1 MSKCALNNYNFMLH
15 HVPIYRKRPK
25 DFNEEKNL
33 EYFSFYNLFDAYET
47 KVKKKELFVSY
58 FL

>member
-1 MSKCALNNYNFMLH
+1 MPLWALNSYEFMIH
-15 HVPIYRKRPK
+15 PVPIYRKSLK

-47 KVKKKELFVSY
+47 KVEIRE
-58 FL
+58 

>member
-1 MSKCALNNYNFMLH
+1 MLWCALNNYKFMVYNVL
-15 HVPIYRKRPK
+15 IYRKHPK

-47 KVKKKELFVSY
+47 KVKMR
-58 FL
+58 